1 MTAIRFT
8 IFIPPPPLYPKQ
20 YDGNEYRHEK
30 RDLETSI

>member
-8 IFIPPPPLYPKQ
+8 IFIPPPLYPKQ